1 MEYKIIE
8 IKDADSKESYTM
20 SILKRLP
27 EWFGIPEAIEEYV
40 NNVSSYYYLAAFDKE
55 VCIGFIS
62 GIIHYGRTG
71 EIYVCGVIP
80 EYQNRGIGKAL
91 VKEED
96 KYFKKNGCKYVIV
109 KTLSDIVDNKAYEK
123 TRGFYKRV
131 GFEELVTLR
140 EIWSEENPCLIMIK
154 EIIVNKIL

>member
-8 IKDADSKESYTM
+8 IKDADSKESYTK
-20 SILKRLP
+20 SILERLP

-40 NNVSSYYYLAAFDKE
+40 NTVSSCSFWAAFDKE

-80 EYQNRGIGKAL
+80 EYQNRGIGKTL
-91 VKEED
+91 VKEVD
-96 KYFKKNGCKYVIV
+96 MYFKENGCKYIIV
-109 KTLSDIVDNKAYEK
+109 KTLSDIVVNKAYKK
-123 TRGFYKRV
+123 TREFYKRV

-140 EIWSEENPCLIMIK
+140 EMWSEENPCLIMIK
-154 EIIVNKIL
+154 EIRINKRL

>member
-8 IKDADSKESYTM
+8 IKDADLKESYTKN
-20 SILKRLP
+20 ILKRLP

-40 NNVSSYYYLAAFDKE
+40 NTVSSFYYLAAFDKG

-62 GIIHYGRTG
+62 GIVHYGRTG

-80 EYQNRGIGKAL
+80 EYQNRGVGKAL

-96 KYFKKNGCKYVIV
+96 EYFKEKKCKYVIV

-123 TRGFYKRV
+123 TREFYKRV

-140 EIWSEENPCLIMIK
+140 EMWSEESPCLIMIK
-154 EIIVNKIL
+154 EIRTNKRL